1 MPDAPRPRSSAP
13 QTPLATQ
20 LASLWHERLRA
31 GELLPALAELPG
43 AQPQLA
49 CAALAELVTLSMAAN
64 ERLVMVLPDDEWLP
78 ALSNALDLDLRPW
91 CLVLPEADFAAA
103 VTVRATLSLL
113 KSRLSRPMERTNT
126 TLQAIW
132 QRQRAHLDSL
142 GNRWQ
147 TALDWAATSLPSGLW
162 PEGLAELFPVL
173 ILPLA
178 QTATLKLPACDN
190 LLLVN
195 LAVEQT
201 PLLTLAR
208 RSLRLRDP
216 RQTRQ
221 RALSAH
227 DETRRQR
234 NELEML
240 AQELAE
246 LELEFATIQS
256 ELASFTQRYHRLVGL
271 RLVEYDQLQAR
282 LTQHLARRAPDNP
295 QQQQAAA
302 QAATQ
307 AEQSRQENARFEEAS
322 RETDTTPPFTP
333 SQDIR
338 KLFRQLAQKI
348 HPDRANDEEERAWR
362 TELMSEANRAYREGD
377 VMTLHDILAQWQAS
391 QESGT
396 PPPPGAS
403 SSRQRSRDSVSAQL
417 QAQINRLQ
425 ARIHD
430 ISRELNQL
438 LASRLYELYAAA
450 RLAEQQGRDLLKEMR
465 DQLELQISAA
475 EAQLQELD
483 PA

>member
-1 MPDAPRPRSSAP
+1 MPDAPRSRSSAS
-13 QTPLATQ
+13 QTPLATH

-49 CAALAELVTLSMAAN
+49 CAALAELVTLSMTAG

-78 ALSNALDLDLRPW
+78 TLSNALDLDLRPW

-113 KSRLSRPMERTNT
+113 KSRLSRPVERTNPAQ
-126 TLQAIW
+126 QAIW
-132 QRQRAHLDSL
+132 QRQRAQLGNQ

-190 LLLVN
+190 LLLIN

-208 RSLRLRDP
+208 RSLRLRDSSQA
-216 RQTRQ
+216 RR

-227 DETRRQR
+227 DETRRLR

-246 LELEFATIQS
+246 LELEFATVQT
-256 ELASFTQRYHRLVGL
+256 ELASFTHRYHRLVGQ
-271 RLVEYDQLQAR
+271 RLMTYDQLQAR
-282 LTQHLARRAPDNP
+282 LTRHLARLTPGDA

-302 QAATQ
+302 AASAQ
-307 AEQSRQENARFEEAS
+307 AEQSQQEHARFNEAAS
-322 RETDTTPPFTP
+322 EPPDAPAFTP

-348 HPDRANDEEERAWR
+348 HPDRASDEEERAWR

-396 PPPPGAS
+396 PPPTGSQTSGRNSHS
-403 SSRQRSRDSVSAQL
+403 SISAQL
-417 QAQINRLQ
+417 QAQIDRLQ
-425 ARIHD
+425 ARMQD
-430 ISRELNQL
+430 ISRELDQL

-450 RLAEQQGRDLLKEMR
+450 CLAEQQGRDLLKEMR

-475 EAQLQELD
+475 EARLQELD
-483 PA
+483 FA